1 MGTEKQRQNT
11 DELTHVGG
19 SKPQKINSYCLC
31 LVRCLTG
38 SLGFLNEKDF
48 CVQLIIKL
56 KKTPNNNNNKKTIPT
71 NQKNPTSKQKTKNT
85 NKKTYKLKR
94 EGRKGEDI
102 NFSTL

>member
-38 SLGFLNEKDF
+38 SLGFPKCERLLCPTYHTNSK
-48 CVQLIIKL
+48 KL
-56 KKTPNNNNNKKTIPT
+56 PITTTTKKPSPPTKKTPHQNK
-71 NQKNPTSKQKTKNT
+71 KQKTPT
-85 NKKTYKLKR
+85 KKPP
-94 EGRKGEDI
+94 
-102 NFSTL
+102 N